1 MHRNIVIAYLFMR
14 ISYVDIWCPIYIRRN
29 VAERKKPAGIKSV
42 KLDMAISELITDEQ
56 LQTSGRKDFTC

>member
-14 ISYVDIWCPIYIRRN
+14 ICYVDIWRAIYIRRN
-29 VAERKKPAGIKSV
+29 VAEQKKPAGFKSV

-56 LQTSGRKDFTC
+56 LQTNGRKDFT